1 MPVLSPLSRQQLAAF
16 SPLPGRAMARALMS
30 GSGRAAESA
39 ERVSALLRARYAAD
53 AALLTDSGTSAL
65 QLALR
70 VAVAASGAA
79 RPVVALPAFT
89 CFEVASAAIGAGVRV
104 ICYDLL
110 PDHLAPDPDSLAR
123 AMRAGAR
130 VVVVSPLFGIP
141 IAWEALDAQ
150 LAAHGAIAIEDAAQ
164 GHGSAW
170 RGRPLG
176 SLASLSVL
184 SFGRGKGWTGG
195 SGGALLLRGEVARSP
210 LVSEWSGRARAT
222 STRGSRAI
230 AAMVQW
236 SFGRP
241 SLYAVP
247 SSIPALGLGR
257 TVYHPPVPPRAMDGF
272 ATSLLLA
279 TESAAADEAEVR
291 RQTGARWR
299 DSLTGMPHV
308 RLIDVPAGATAGYL
322 RFPLRISR
330 GGARLASRSEARRLG
345 IASSYPTPLD
355 HLTAIRPRLVD
366 SASACPGA
374 ETLARELVTLPT
386 HSLLTTND
394 ITTIAEVVGEC
405 DVMGERSA

>member
-1 MPVLSPLSRQQLAAF
+1 MLSPLSRRQLAAF

-30 GSGRAAESA
+30 GSGRGAESV
-39 ERVSALLRARYAAD
+39 ERVVTMLRARYAAD
-53 AALLTDSGTSAL
+53 LALLTDSGTSAL

-70 VAVAASGAA
+70 IAVAASGAA

-89 CFEVASAAIGAGVRV
+89 CFEVASAAVGAGVRV

-110 PDHLAPDPDSLAR
+110 PDRLAPDPDSLER
-123 AMRAGAR
+123 ALLAGAR
-130 VVVVSPLFGIP
+130 VVVVSPLFGVP
-141 IAWEALDAQ
+141 VEWESIEAQ
-150 LAAHGAIAIEDAAQ
+150 LATHGAIAIEDAAQ

-170 RGRPLG
+170 RDRPLG

-195 SGGALLLRGEVARSP
+195 SGGALLLRGDVAASP
-210 LVSEWSGRARAT
+210 LAREWSTQTRAT
-222 STRGSRAI
+222 SARSTRAI
-230 AAMVQW
+230 AAMAQW

-247 SSIPALGLGR
+247 SAIPALGLGR
-257 TVYHPPVPPRAMDGF
+257 TVYHPPAPPRAMDGF
-272 ATSLLLA
+272 AASLLLA
-279 TESAAADEAEVR
+279 TERAAAEEAEVR
-291 RQTGARWR
+291 RRTGALWR
-299 DSLTGMPHV
+299 DSLAGLSHV

-322 RFPLRISR
+322 RFPIRISR
-330 GGARLASRSEARRLG
+330 GGARLTARDGARRLG

-366 SASACPGA
+366 SASACLGA

-386 HSLLTTND
+386 HSLLTARD
-394 ITTIAEVVGEC
+394 ISAIADVVAGC
-405 DVMGERSA
+405 GVVRERSA